1 MLSQRHYSDSV
12 DGGGEPTKRI
22 SMDHDEDGTAAV
34 STAEAAEAAAVEVE
48 EASDQVNEHVPTPPR
63 EAFPDM
69 ASEGGTTTTSSS
81 NKSTTAATVRSF
93 VTAVA
98 SVNSSSESPP
108 REQQWQ
114 SPKSTVKPS
123 TTVEDNKDDVM
134 GPDRDPS
141 NDGEQPEGLDDE
153 PDGTA
158 TSSTGSHED
167 DTTLALLRYTR
178 CIGSAA
184 STQDE
189 SLNSTCSVLGQVRLT
204 PETCEDSPPLTEA
217 ANGSSNTPVMALHPN
232 LWRDEPIPVA
242 VLGLANG
249 SLRVVHLPS
258 GLTVPVVTET
268 SCTCL
273 RVREATESAAP
284 VTAVAVDATGTI
296 LAATDA
302 QGMCTVFEVKYGLR
316 MRPIESASVGA
327 QASSSSSSA
336 VPTAV
341 TAPVTSEARTTIPA
355 TPSPTSRRPRRNL
368 FNSLLT
374 ALTGQQETL
383 DRSQHAPVATTAA
396 THEDDD
402 DHASPPND
410 PATSTPVPT
419 LVMVAVTM
427 HRIVY
432 PARSF
437 GPPTCLAL
445 DPAFRRRREKS
456 LLVGFADG
464 RLLLTKRG
472 FVFARRNDVL
482 LYQGIPEKRSGG
494 NSGVEAVVWRGNFAA
509 WVDATGVR
517 IMDAENFTRI
527 AHIDRPSGARYVAK
541 TWY

>member
-1 MLSQRHYSDSV
+1 
-12 DGGGEPTKRI
+12 
-22 SMDHDEDGTAAV
+22 MDHQHYDDGTAAA
-34 STAEAAEAAAVEVE
+34 STAEAVVEVE
-48 EASDQVNEHVPTPPR
+48 ADSDQVNEHVPTPPR
-63 EAFPDM
+63 EVFPDM

-123 TTVEDNKDDVM
+123 TTVEDDTA
-134 GPDRDPS
+134 PDHDPS

-158 TSSTGSHED
+158 TSSTISHED
-167 DTTLALLRYTR
+167 DTALALLRYTR

-184 STQDE
+184 SATNE
-189 SLNSTCSVLGQVRLT
+189 SLNTTCSVLGQVRLT

-217 ANGSSNTPVMALHPN
+217 TNGSSNTPVMALHPN

-249 SLRVVHLPS
+249 SVRMIHLPS
-258 GLTVPVVTET
+258 GLTVPVLSNSTES

-273 RVREATESAAP
+273 RIREAAESAAP

-327 QASSSSSSA
+327 QASSSSSA
-336 VPTAV
+336 VPAAV
-341 TAPVTSEARTTIPA
+341 ATSEALTTTPA
-355 TPSPTSRRPRRNL
+355 APSPRPRRPRRNL

-383 DRSQHAPVATTAA
+383 DRSQHAPVATTAT

-410 PATSTPVPT
+410 PAVLMLVPT

-494 NSGVEAVVWRGNFAA
+494 NAGVEAVVWRGNFAA
-509 WVDATGVR
+509 WADATGVR